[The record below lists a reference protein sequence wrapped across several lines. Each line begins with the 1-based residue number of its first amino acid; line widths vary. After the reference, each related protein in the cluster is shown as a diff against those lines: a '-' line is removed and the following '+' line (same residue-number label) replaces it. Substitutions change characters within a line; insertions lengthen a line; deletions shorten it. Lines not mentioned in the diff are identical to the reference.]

1 MLSKWFLII
10 VLGALI
16 ILALF
21 NGLRVWGNHLFSKG
35 NVIGALAFDPN
46 NYLYHFAA
54 GTSLIYSKQNAIAVE
69 YLKRAVALNP
79 GYTDSLSNLSVALM
93 MGNKLN
99 KAREVLKRLKQIHPE
114 ESYGDENLKILE
126 KLDKQSGS
134 IGK

>member
-1 MLSKWFLII
+1 LRKLGYGVF
-10 VLGALI
+10 LGALI
-16 ILALF
+16 ALALF
-21 NGLRVWGNHLFSKG
+21 NGLRVWGNYLFSKG

-54 GTSLIYSKQNAIAVE
+54 GTSLIYSKQSILAVE
-69 YLKRAVALNP
+69 HLKRAVELNP

-93 MGNKLN
+93 MSNNLD
-99 KAREVLKRLKQIHPE
+99 KAREVLKKLKQVHPE
-114 ESYGDENLKILE
+114 EARGDHNLKILE